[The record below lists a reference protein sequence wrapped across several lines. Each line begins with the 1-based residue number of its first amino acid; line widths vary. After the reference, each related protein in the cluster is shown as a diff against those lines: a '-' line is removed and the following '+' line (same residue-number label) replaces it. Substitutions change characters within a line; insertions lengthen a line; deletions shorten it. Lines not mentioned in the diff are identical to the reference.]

1 MNLPHSTKGRYT
13 HVENLIIS
21 VVGLVA
27 SLASILFAFLAFRR
41 SDKADQR
48 KEGRNEGTI
57 LSDIGYIKAC
67 VDRVEKS
74 IAEVDIRYRDL
85 AERLAKVEESLKDS
99 EKRTDE
105 LCAQIGKEVHDQ

>member
-1 MNLPHSTKGRYT
+1 MNLPHSTKGGYT

-27 SLASILFAFLAFRR
+27 SLSSILFAFLAFRR

-74 IAEVDIRYRDL
+74 IAEVDIRYRDSPRGSQ
-85 AERLAKVEESLKDS
+85 RLRSP
-99 EKRTDE
+99 
-105 LCAQIGKEVHDQ
+105 

>member
-74 IAEVDIRYRDL
+74 IAEVDIRYRDSPRGSQ
-85 AERLAKVEESLKDS
+85 RLRSP
-99 EKRTDE
+99 
-105 LCAQIGKEVHDQ
+105 

>member
-27 SLASILFAFLAFRR
+27 SLAFRR

-99 EKRTDE
+99 NKRMDE
-105 LCAQIGKEVHDQ
+105 LCAQIGKEERAE

>member
-57 LSDIGYIKAC
+57 LSDIKAC

-105 LCAQIGKEVHDQ
+105 LCAQIGKEVRDQ

>member
-1 MNLPHSTKGRYT
+1 MNLPHSTKGGYT

-27 SLASILFAFLAFRR
+27 SLSSILFAFLAFRR

-67 VDRVEKS
+67 VDRMEKS
-74 IAEVDIRYRDL
+74 ITEADIRYRDL

-105 LCAQIGKEVHDQ
+105 LCTQIGKEVRDQ